1 MRNIKKLTDE
11 QLVCEYANGNN
22 EAFDTL
28 LIRYKQRLFSYIF
41 QMVRDRDLADDI
53 FQETFIKA
61 ITTIRQGRYSDMGKF
76 SAWLYRIARNL
87 AVDSFRA
94 EKGENVVSADDA
106 DYDVLNRRELA
117 EDTIE
122 DVMVDVQIEED
133 LRRLVD
139 RLPDVQRQ
147 VLEMRYYQDL
157 SFKEIA
163 EITGVSINTAL
174 GRMRYA
180 ILNLRRMA
188 KENRVCLTR
197 QGYGT
202 QL

>member
-41 QMVRDRDLADDI
+41 QMVRDRDLADEI

-122 DVMVDVQIEED
+122 DVMVDLQIEED

-197 QGYGT
+197 
-202 QL
+202 

>member
-106 DYDVLNRRELA
+106 DYDVLNLRELA

-122 DVMVDVQIEED
+122 DVMVDIQIEED

-197 QGYGT
+197 
-202 QL
+202 

>member
-1 MRNIKKLTDE
+1 METTRDISAEELAALRDPG
-11 QLVCEYANGNN
+11 ARRG
-22 EAFDTL
+22 AFD
-28 LIRYKQRLFSYIF
+28 RLVGAYLRPLYWHARRL
-41 QMVRDRDLADDI
+41 VVVHEDAEDVV
-53 FQETFIKA
+53 QETFVRAYDRIG
-61 ITTIRQGRYSDMGKF
+61 TFRGGSDEMG
-76 SAWLYRIARNL
+76 AWLYRIARNL

-94 EKGENVVSADDA
+94 EKGENVVAADDA

-122 DVMVDVQIEED
+122 DVMVDLQIEED

-197 QGYGT
+197 
-202 QL
+202 

>member
-122 DVMVDVQIEED
+122 DVMVDLQIEED

-163 EITGVSINTAL
+163 KITGVSINTAL

-197 QGYGT
+197 
-202 QL
+202 

>member
-122 DVMVDVQIEED
+122 DVMVDLQIEED

-147 VLEMRYYQDL
+147 VLEMRYYLDL

-197 QGYGT
+197 
-202 QL
+202 

>member
-122 DVMVDVQIEED
+122 DVMVDLQIEED

-197 QGYGT
+197 
-202 QL
+202 